1 LIGLIT
7 QDWKKE
13 DKQMTIDYPT
23 LANAIV
29 KGDAQTAISLVSE
42 GIANGKAQSLDD
54 LTNAKAILNKGLIAG
69 MDIISDLWAQEKI
82 FIPEVLISAKV
93 MHGCMNLLRPIL
105 EASNEPPRGIVVIG
119 TVKGDLHD
127 IGQNIV
133 GMMLKGNGF
142 EVHNVGCN
150 ASPEKFINKV
160 RETNAN
166 LIGLSALLTTT
177 MPMQRETI
185 KIMQKEGILEN
196 AAVMVGG
203 APVTVDWAEK
213 IDADGYA
220 PDAAHTVALAK
231 QLVDDLRDEHGDS
244 RATN

>member
-1 LIGLIT
+1 
-7 QDWKKE
+7 
-13 DKQMTIDYPT
+13 MTIDYSV
-23 LANAIV
+23 LANSIV
-29 KGDAQTAISLVSE
+29 KGDRDTAVNLVSE
-42 GIANGKAQSLDD
+42 GLANGKAKKLDD
-54 LTNAKAILNKGLIAG
+54 LANAKEILNKGLIGG

-93 MHGCMNLLRPIL
+93 MHACMDLLRPIL
-105 EASNEPPRGIVVIG
+105 EASKEPPRGIVVIG

-150 ASPEKFINKV
+150 ASPEKFIAKI

-166 LIGLSALLTTT
+166 LVGLSALLTTT

-185 KIMQKEGILEN
+185 KILEREGILES

-203 APVTVDWAEK
+203 APVTADWAEK

-220 PDAAHTVALAK
+220 PDAAHTVQLAK
-231 QLVDDLRDEHGDS
+231 QLVDDLMAETGEL
-244 RATN
+244 ATN

>member
-1 LIGLIT
+1 
-7 QDWKKE
+7 
-13 DKQMTIDYPT
+13 MTIPFEDLSQAIVDGDADSALALVEAGLGPERNPDLGE
-23 LANAIV
+23 LANA
-29 KGDAQTAISLVSE
+29 KE
-42 GIANGKAQSLDD
+42 
-54 LTNAKAILNKGLIAG
+54 ILNKGLIGG
-69 MDIISDLWAQEKI
+69 MDIISDLWIQEKI
-82 FIPEVLISAKV
+82 FIPEVLISARV
-93 MHGCMNLLRPIL
+93 MHGCMDLLRPIL

-150 ASPEKFINKV
+150 ASPEKFAEKV

-177 MPMQRETI
+177 MPMQRESI
-185 KIMQKEGILEN
+185 KFFDEQGLLDR
-196 AAVMVGG
+196 ATVMVGG
-203 APVTVDWAEK
+203 APVTADWAEK

-220 PDAAHTVALAK
+220 PDAATTVGLAK
-231 QLVDDLRDEHGDS
+231 QLVDDLAEEMQQMAAS
-244 RATN
+244 N

>member
-1 LIGLIT
+1 
-7 QDWKKE
+7 
-13 DKQMTIDYPT
+13 MTIAFDQLAQAIVDGDPDT
-23 LANAIV
+23 AIPLVRAGIGEERNPDLDDLANA
-29 KGDAQTAISLVSE
+29 KE
-42 GIANGKAQSLDD
+42 
-54 LTNAKAILNKGLIAG
+54 ILNKGLIGG
-69 MDIISDLWAQEKI
+69 MDIISELWVEEKI

-93 MHGCMNLLRPIL
+93 MHGCMDLLRPIL
-105 EASNEPPRGIVVIG
+105 EASNEPPRGICVIG

-150 ASPEKFINKV
+150 ASPEKFAEKV

-177 MPMQRETI
+177 MPMQRESI
-185 KIMQKEGILEN
+185 KYFEEQGILER

-203 APVTVDWAEK
+203 APVTSDWAEK

-220 PDAAHTVALAK
+220 PDAATTVNLAK
-231 QLVDDLRDEHGDS
+231 QLVDDVTAELAEAMAS
-244 RATN
+244 N

>member
-1 LIGLIT
+1 
-7 QDWKKE
+7 
-13 DKQMTIDYPT
+13 MTINYQD
-23 LANAIV
+23 LAQAIV
-29 KGDAQTAISLVSE
+29 DGDIETATDLVKQ
-42 GIANGKAQSLDD
+42 GLANGKKKKIDD
-54 LTNAKAILNKGLIAG
+54 LKNAKEILNKGLIGG
-69 MDIISDLWAQEKI
+69 MDIISELWAQEKI

-93 MHGCMNLLRPIL
+93 MHACMDLLRPIL
-105 EASNEPPRGIVVIG
+105 EASKEPPRGIVVIG

-142 EVHNVGCN
+142 EVHNVGAN
-150 ASPEKFINKV
+150 ASPEKFIAKI
-160 RETNAN
+160 RETKAN

-185 KIMQKEGILEN
+185 KILEKEGILKT

-203 APVTVDWAEK
+203 APVTADWAEK

-220 PDAAHTVALAK
+220 PDAAHTVNLAK
-231 QLVDDLRDEHGDS
+231 QLVDDLKEELGGS
-244 RATN
+244 RRN

>member
-1 LIGLIT
+1 MAINF
-7 QDWKKE
+7 E
-13 DKQMTIDYPT
+13 D

-29 KGDAQTAISLVSE
+29 KGDMETATSLTSQGLE
-42 GIANGKAQSLDD
+42 EGKAAGRED
-54 LTNAKAILNKGLIAG
+54 LAVAKEVLNKGLIGG
-69 MDIISDLWAQEKI
+69 MDIISELWVQEKI

-93 MHGCMNLLRPIL
+93 MHSCMDILRPIL
-105 EASNEPPRGIVVIG
+105 EASDEPPRGIMVIG

-142 EVHNVGCN
+142 EVHNIGPN
-150 ASPEKFINKV
+150 SAPEKFVNKV

-166 LIGLSALLTTT
+166 LVGLSALLTTT

-185 KIMQKEGILEN
+185 KVLESEGILDS

-203 APVTVDWAEK
+203 APVTADWAEK
-213 IDADGYA
+213 IDSDGYA
-220 PDAAHTVALAK
+220 PDAAHAVALAR
-231 QLVDDLRDEHGDS
+231 QLVDDLREEMGEAAMS
-244 RATN
+244 N

>member
-1 LIGLIT
+1 
-7 QDWKKE
+7 
-13 DKQMTIDYPT
+13 MTIDYSV
-23 LANAIV
+23 LADAIV
-29 KGDAQTAISLVSE
+29 AGDKETAIGLVSE
-42 GIANGKAQSLDD
+42 GLANGREQKLND
-54 LTNAKAILNKGLIAG
+54 LANAKEILNKGLIGG

-93 MHGCMNLLRPIL
+93 MHGCMDLLRPIL

-150 ASPEKFINKV
+150 ASPEKFIAKV

-185 KIMQKEGILEN
+185 KILEREGILET

-203 APVTVDWAEK
+203 APVTADWAEK

-220 PDAAHTVALAK
+220 PDAAHTVRLAK
-231 QLVDDLRDEHGDS
+231 QLVDDLLVETGEL
-244 RATN
+244 ATN

>member
-1 LIGLIT
+1 
-7 QDWKKE
+7 
-13 DKQMTIDYPT
+13 MTIKYEE

-29 KGDAQTAISLVSE
+29 AGELETATSLVKQAL
-42 GIANGKAQSLDD
+42 ANGKKKKIDD
-54 LTNAKAILNKGLIAG
+54 LVNAKEILNKGLIGG
-69 MDIISDLWAQEKI
+69 MDIISELWTQEKI

-93 MHGCMNLLRPIL
+93 MHSCMDLLRPIL
-105 EASNEPPRGIVVIG
+105 EASKEPPRGIVVIG

-133 GMMLKGNGF
+133 AMMLKGNGF
-142 EVHNVGCN
+142 EVHNVGAN
-150 ASPEKFINKV
+150 ASPEKFIAKV
-160 RETNAN
+160 REKKAN

-185 KIMQKEGILEN
+185 KILEKEGILDS

-203 APVTVDWAEK
+203 APVTADWAEK

-220 PDAAHTVALAK
+220 PDAAHTVSLAK
-231 QLVDDLRDEHGDS
+231 QLIDDLKEEMGEGAR
-244 RATN
+244 TN

>member
-1 LIGLIT
+1 
-7 QDWKKE
+7 
-13 DKQMTIDYPT
+13 MAIDYEE

-29 KGDAQTAISLVSE
+29 KGDAETATALTGKGLE
-42 GIANGKAQSLDD
+42 DGIAEGRDD
-54 LTNAKAILNKGLIAG
+54 LEMAKEVLNKGLIGG
-69 MDIISDLWAQEKI
+69 MDIISELWIQEKI

-93 MHGCMNLLRPIL
+93 MHRCMDILRPIL
-105 EASNEPPRGIVVIG
+105 EASDEPPRGIMVIG

-142 EVHNVGCN
+142 EVHNIGPN
-150 ASPEKFINKV
+150 SSPEKFINKV
-160 RETNAN
+160 RETSAN
-166 LIGLSALLTTT
+166 LVGLSALLTTT

-185 KIMQKEGILEN
+185 KVLDTEGILET

-203 APVTVDWAEK
+203 APVTADWAEK

-220 PDAAHTVALAK
+220 PDAAHAVTLAK
-231 QLVDDLRDEHGDS
+231 QLVDDLKEEMGEGEL
-244 RATN
+244 TN

>member
-1 LIGLIT
+1 
-7 QDWKKE
+7 
-13 DKQMTIDYPT
+13 MTINYEE

-29 KGDAQTAISLVSE
+29 AGDKETALTLVQA
-42 GIANGKAQSLDD
+42 GLDNGKAQKLDD
-54 LTNAKAILNKGLIAG
+54 LANAKKILNKGLIGG

-82 FIPEVLISAKV
+82 FIPEVLISAQV
-93 MHGCMNLLRPIL
+93 MHGCMGLLRPIL

-142 EVHNVGCN
+142 EVHNIGPN
-150 ASPEKFINKV
+150 SSPEKFLDKAK
-160 RETNAN
+160 EESAN

-185 KIMQKEGILEN
+185 KFLEAQGWLEN
-196 AAVMVGG
+196 GAVMVGG
-203 APVTVDWAEK
+203 APVTADWAER

-220 PDAAHTVALAK
+220 PDAAHAVQLAK
-231 QLVDDLRDEHGDS
+231 QLVDDLAEERGELV
-244 RATN
+244 AAN

>member
-1 LIGLIT
+1 
-7 QDWKKE
+7 
-13 DKQMTIDYPT
+13 MAIDFEE

-29 KGDAQTAISLVSE
+29 KGDAETATQLT
-42 GIANGKAQSLDD
+42 GQGLADGKADGRED
-54 LTNAKAILNKGLIAG
+54 LVVAKEVLNKGLIGG
-69 MDIISDLWAQEKI
+69 MDIISELWVQEKI

-93 MHGCMNLLRPIL
+93 MHACMDLLRPIL
-105 EASNEPPRGIVVIG
+105 EASKEPPRGIMVIG

-142 EVHNVGCN
+142 EVHNIGPN
-150 ASPEKFINKV
+150 SSPEKFIDKV
-160 RETNAN
+160 RETSAN
-166 LIGLSALLTTT
+166 LVGLSALLTTT

-185 KIMQKEGILEN
+185 KILDNEGILET

-203 APVTVDWAEK
+203 APVTADWAEK

-220 PDAAHTVALAK
+220 PDAAHAVNLAK
-231 QLVDDLRDEHGDS
+231 QLVDDLKEEMGE
-244 RATN
+244 AELTN

>member
-1 LIGLIT
+1 
-7 QDWKKE
+7 
-13 DKQMTIDYPT
+13 MAIDYSL

-29 KGDAQTAISLVSE
+29 DADLDTATSLTRQ
-42 GIANGKAQSLDD
+42 GIEE
-54 LTNAKAILNKGLIAG
+54 AKADGKEEIVATKEVLNKGLIGG
-69 MDIISDLWAQEKI
+69 MDIISELWVQEKI
-82 FIPEVLISAKV
+82 FIPEVLLSAKV
-93 MHGCMNLLRPIL
+93 MHGCMNILRPIL

-142 EVHNVGCN
+142 EVHNIGPN
-150 ASPEKFINKV
+150 SSPEKFMDKA
-160 RETNAN
+160 REVNAT

-185 KIMQKEGILEN
+185 KAFEQAGLLEDM
-196 AAVMVGG
+196 AVMVGG

-220 PDAAHTVALAK
+220 PDAAHAVRLAK
-231 QLVDDLRDEHGDS
+231 LLMEDLEE
-244 RATN
+244 AAAAN